1 MSSGARQGRN
11 TWWFSGFLLLI
22 VCLCLRGGTL
32 RSQQLPTFS
41 VHVKVVNMLATVH
54 DKHGQIVNNLTKD
67 DFQLEDDG
75 HPQTIRYFSQ
85 DTDLPLTLGLLVDTS
100 VSQLRVLDEE
110 RSASYT
116 FLDHMMRE
124 NKDSAFVIHFDSQ
137 VELLQDLTGSR
148 QKLETALGEVA
159 MTPETEP
166 AASPSSWP
174 GGRGGGGR
182 ARPAGTLLYDA
193 VFLASDELMK
203 KQEGRK
209 ALIILSDGVD
219 QGSQLRLERAVEAA
233 QRANTIVYS
242 ILFFDEEFY
251 DRGPGIFGGRHGGFH
266 RWPGI
271 EDHPNGKK
279 VLEKISEET
288 GGRMFAVSRKQPIQ
302 QIYSMIQQE
311 LRNQYSIGY
320 SPDPKPSL
328 GYHKIHLTAKKKD
341 LSVQTRDGYYW
352 DEQPQ
357 RASR

>member
-1 MSSGARQGRN
+1 MNSGAGQGRKA
-11 TWWFSGFLLLI
+11 WWFSGFLLLI
-22 VCLCLRGGTL
+22 ICLFLRGGTL

-41 VHVKVVNMLATVH
+41 VHVKVIDMLATVH

-67 DFQLEDDG
+67 DFQLEEDG
-75 HPQTIRYFSQ
+75 RPQTIRYFSQ

-148 QKLETALGEVA
+148 QKLESALGEVA
-159 MTPETEP
+159 MTPENEP
-166 AASPSSWP
+166 TVSPSSWP
-174 GGRGGGGR
+174 GGGGGR

-193 VFLASDELMK
+193 VFLASDELMQ
-203 KQEGRK
+203 KQQGRK

-219 QGSQLRLERAVEAA
+219 QGSKLRLERAVEAA

-288 GGRMFAVSRKQPIQ
+288 GGHMFAVSRKQP
-302 QIYSMIQQE
+302 
-311 LRNQYSIGY
+311 SIGY
-320 SPDPKPSL
+320 TPDPKPSL
-328 GYHKIHLTAKKKD
+328 GYHKIRLTAKKKD
-341 LSVQTRDGYYW
+341 LAVQTRDGYYW